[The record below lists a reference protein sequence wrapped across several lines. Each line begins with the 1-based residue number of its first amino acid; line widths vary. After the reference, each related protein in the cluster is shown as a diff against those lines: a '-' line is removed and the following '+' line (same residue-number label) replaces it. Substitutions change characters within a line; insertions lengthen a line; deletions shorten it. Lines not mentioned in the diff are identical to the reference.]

1 MNFLKRLLRWFVV
14 SQEEV
19 VAPLCS
25 REETREAIVETLN
38 EVGWRYSMRGVD
50 IFAAESD
57 WTEGLG
63 RVVLITLREDDAVVV
78 SNRNATM
85 SSGPRDRADVDTF
98 LNRFRLRVSRKMT
111 RPDG

>member
-1 MNFLKRLLRWFVV
+1 MV

-19 VAPLCS
+19 VAPLCL

-50 IFAAESD
+50 TYAAETD

-63 RVVLITLREDDAVVV
+63 RVVLINLREDDAVVV
-78 SNRNATM
+78 SNLNPTG
-85 SSGPRDRADVDTF
+85 SYGHHDPDDVDTF
-98 LNRFRLRVSRKMT
+98 LNRFRLCVSRRMT
-111 RPDG
+111 RPDVLR

>member
-1 MNFLKRLLRWFVV
+1 
-14 SQEEV
+14 
-19 VAPLCS
+19 LCS

-50 IFAAESD
+50 TYAAETD

-78 SNRNATM
+78 SNLNAYM

-98 LNRFRLRVSRKMT
+98 LNRFRLCVSRKMT
-111 RPDG
+111 QPQFTKGE